1 MSSNQFLW
9 KIAKEKPLFIV
20 ATLILTFSGAIFNG
34 AGTALLVPILVVF
47 LSEGE
52 DYNIPNQPEILDKLL
67 SVFDSF
73 EGSQKLI
80 VMLGSIV
87 AVIVLKNVVNYVN
100 TLIGMQHSKYLATK
114 MRLEGFD
121 MLLKVGYDFYAKNQ
135 TGDITVQ
142 INKEIERTAAVVR
155 SGLRLLIISV
165 TILTF
170 VYLLLLISWQL
181 TVISTILLATI
192 AFFNQSFVRLS
203 KKYGQMLSEQ
213 SRLYSR
219 KSLEIITGIRLIKL
233 TTNEEEEYQNVK
245 EFVKQREE
253 IQLQSLS
260 ISSIIGPIN
269 EISGIGLILILI
281 VVCRYYFTDSIRDFA
296 PTLLTYIVVLFRLLP
311 YIGQLNSA
319 RSQFANNYPSAEIV
333 SNFLNRK
340 NKPFLHS
347 GTIQFQGLENSIEF
361 EKLSFAYPD
370 CKNLVLNKIDITIPK
385 GKTIAL
391 VGSSGAGKSTIADL
405 LPRFYDPVEGKIT
418 IDGIDLREYDVHS
431 IRKAMGVVSQDTFMF
446 NNSVRYNIAYGMNDK
461 TEAEII
467 DAIKQANAYEFIN
480 NLPEGM
486 DTQIGE
492 RGVMLSGGQRQRV
505 AIARALLRNPQILI
519 LDEATSALDTVS
531 ERLVQEALDK
541 LCRDRTTL
549 VIAHRLS
556 TVRKADQIVVL
567 EKGKVLEVGN
577 HQELLAKKGAYSHL
591 YNMQFMN
598 HKEENQAHSKV
609 DKLSYQMRTHLHSLI
624 GQLQLAK
631 EGIYE
636 ENLEQNRILEE
647 SYYSARDM
655 IEALEQYEANHHNF

>member
-9 KIAKEKPLFIV
+9 KIAKEKPLLIV
-20 ATLILTFSGAIFNG
+20 ATLILTFGGAIFNG

-52 DYNIPNQPEILDKLL
+52 DYNIPNQPPVLERLL
-67 SVFDSF
+67 SIFDSF

-87 AVIVLKNVVNYVN
+87 VVIILKNVVNYVN
-100 TLIGMQHSKYLATK
+100 VLIGMQHSKYLATK

-121 MLLKVGYDFYAKNQ
+121 LLLNVGYDFYAKNQ

-142 INKEIERTAAVVR
+142 VNREIERTAAVIR
-155 SGLRLLIISV
+155 SVIKILIVFV

-181 TVISTILLATI
+181 TVISTVLLAII
-192 AFFNQSFVRLS
+192 ALCNQSFVRLS
-203 KKYGQMLSEQ
+203 KKYGQMLSVQ
-213 SRLYSR
+213 SRKYSR

-233 TTNEEEEYQNVK
+233 TTNEEEEYQTVK
-245 EFVKQREE
+245 ELVKSREE

-260 ISSIIGPIN
+260 ISSLIGPLN
-269 EISGIGLILILI
+269 EISGIILILLLI
-281 VVCRYYFTDSIRDFA
+281 IICRYYFTDSIRDFA

-311 YIGQLNSA
+311 YVGQLNST
-319 RSQFANNYPSAEIV
+319 RSQLANNYPSAEIV
-333 SNFLNRK
+333 ANFLDRK
-340 NKPFLHS
+340 NKPFLSS
-347 GTIQFQGLENSIEF
+347 GKIQFQRLENSIKF

-370 CKNLVLNKIDITIPK
+370 CKSLVLDQIDIVIPK

-405 LPRFYDPVEGKIT
+405 LPRFYDPIAGRIA
-418 IDGIDLREYDVHS
+418 IDGIDLKEYDVHS
-431 IRKAMGVVSQDTFMF
+431 VRKAMGVVSQDTFMF
-446 NNSVRYNIAYGMNDK
+446 NNSVRYNVAYGMKDK
-461 TEAEII
+461 TEADII

-480 NLPEGM
+480 NLPEGI

-519 LDEATSALDTVS
+519 LDEATSALDTIS

-591 YNMQFMN
+591 YNMQFRN
-598 HKEENQAHSKV
+598 HKEENKINSEV

-631 EGIYE
+631 EGTYE
-636 ENLEQNRILEE
+636 ENIEQNRILEE
-647 SYYSARDM
+647 SYFSARDM